1 MYDTVANINAMKPD
15 AIIIRHSECGLPE
28 SLIGYVDCPIIN
40 AGDGRHSHPHSSFS

>member
-28 SLIGYVDCPIIN
+28 SLMDMLIVQL
-40 AGDGRHSHPHSSFS
+40 